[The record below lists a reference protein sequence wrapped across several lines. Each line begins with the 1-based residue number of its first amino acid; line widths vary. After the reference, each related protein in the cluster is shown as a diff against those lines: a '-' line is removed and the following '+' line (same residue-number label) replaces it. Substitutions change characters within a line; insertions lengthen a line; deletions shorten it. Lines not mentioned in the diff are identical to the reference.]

1 MTADLDHDL
10 DDFDHDL
17 AGLVGAAT
25 RLVVAHARGDD
36 HTVACAARDRD
47 GRIITGLNVY
57 HFTGGP
63 CAELVTIG
71 AAAAVGAYDL
81 RTVVAVGNE
90 GRGVLPPCGRCRQV
104 LLDYFPR
111 IEVVVRTEDG
121 LRAVPVRELL
131 PYAYERGPDAGDP
144 ANPAGPGDLA

>member
-1 MTADLDHDL
+1 MTADLDHE
-10 DDFDHDL
+10 L
-17 AGLVGAAT
+17 ADRELIDVAT
-25 RLVVAHARGDD
+25 RLVVAHGKGDN

-47 GRIITGLNVY
+47 GRIVTGLNVY

-81 RTVVAVGNE
+81 VTVVAVGSD

-111 IEVVVRTEDG
+111 VGVIVPTEEG
-121 LRAVPVRELL
+121 PRAVPVRELL
-131 PYAYERGPDAGDP
+131 PYAYELAQNSEGAANSEDP
-144 ANPAGPGDLA
+144 A

>member
-10 DDFDHDL
+10 VDQE
-17 AGLVGAAT
+17 LVDAAT
-25 RLVVAHARGDD
+25 RLVVARAKGDD

-47 GRIITGLNVY
+47 GRIVTGLNVY

-81 RTVVAVGNE
+81 VTVVAVGSD

-111 IEVVVRTEDG
+111 VEVVVPTEDG
-121 LRAVPVRELL
+121 PRTVPVRELL
-131 PYAYERGPDAGDP
+131 PYAYEVAENNSPSSETEDP
-144 ANPAGPGDLA
+144 A